1 MIGDRKP
8 GEFQGTPAAAGGSFR
23 QARPPLSTT
32 TPPTSLL
39 LRPFVSGYTP
49 PPLCSICSGGS
60 GQKKRE
66 RDIG

>member
-49 PPLCSICSGGS
+49 PPPSVPSVPAV
-60 GQKKRE
+60 QVRKRE
-66 RDIG
+66 RET